1 MLRVENAV
9 EKGIRSRLRGRM
21 ATTDR
26 GKRVAGGDEWR
37 SRYEAT
43 PERQGELFST
53 ISGVENEP
61 LYSPENVELDYE
73 RDLGWPGAYP
83 FTRGVYPSMYRGR
96 LWTMR
101 QFAGFG
107 TAEETNKRFRYLL
120 DHGQTGLSTAFDMPT
135 LMGYDSDHP
144 RSLGEVGREGVAI
157 DSLADMETLFEGIP
171 LAEVSTS
178 MTINAPAAML
188 LAFYACVGEQ
198 QGASPAEL
206 RGTIQ
211 TDILK
216 EYIAQKE
223 WIFPPEP
230 SMRLVT
236 DMVEFCAREMPK
248 WHPISISGYHIR
260 EAGSNAIQELA
271 FTLADGFA
279 YVDAAIERGLDV
291 DDFAPRLSFFFNAH
305 VDFFEEIAKYRAAR
319 RIWARELRDRYG
331 AKNPRSWLMR
341 FHTQTAGVS
350 LTAQQPEVNI
360 VRTAIEALAA
370 VLGGTQ
376 SLHTNSFDEAL
387 ALPTEDA
394 VRIAL
399 RTQQVIA
406 HETGVVNT
414 IDPLGGS
421 YYLEELTNRLEAEA
435 YDYFDRIEK
444 LGGVIPAIEENFQQ
458 REIAEASFRYQAEVE
473 AKQRIVVGV
482 NRYELED
489 EGEIEILRIDP
500 ALEEKQ
506 IARVKALRDRRDS
519 AEVERT
525 LARLKQGAER
535 DENLMPLLVE
545 ASRAYVT
552 MGEMCD
558 ALRETWGT
566 WRETPV
572 F

>member
-1 MLRVENAV
+1 
-9 EKGIRSRLRGRM
+9 M
-21 ATTDR
+21 ATTEDR
-26 GKRVAGGDEWR
+26 R
-37 SRYEAT
+37 SASDLEAWKALYEAT
-43 PERQGELFST
+43 AEREGELFST
-53 ISGVENEP
+53 ISGIDNEA
-61 LYSPENVELDYE
+61 LYTAENVGVEDTSY
-73 RDLGWPGAYP
+73 PGVYP
-83 FTRGVYPSMYRGR
+83 FTRGVYPSMYRGK

-107 TAEETNKRFRYLL
+107 TAEETNERFRYLL

-135 LMGYDSDHP
+135 LMGYDSDHE
-144 RSLGEVGREGVAI
+144 RSVGEVGREGVAI
-157 DSLADMETLFEGIP
+157 DSLEDMETLFRGIP
-171 LAEVSTS
+171 LSDVSTS
-178 MTINAPAAML
+178 MTINSPAAVL
-188 LAFYACVGEQ
+188 LAFYAVVGEE
-198 QGASPAEL
+198 QGVPMSEL

-223 WIFPPEP
+223 YIFPPEP

-236 DMVEFCAREMPK
+236 DMVEFCSTSMPK

-260 EAGSNAIQELA
+260 EAGSTAAQELA
-271 FTLADGFA
+271 FTLADGFT
-279 YVDAAIERGLDV
+279 YVEWAIERGLDV
-291 DDFAPRLSFFFNAH
+291 DAFAPRLSFFFNAH
-305 VDFFEEIAKYRAAR
+305 LDFFEEIAKYRAAR
-319 RIWARELRDRYG
+319 RIWARELRDRFG
-331 AKNPRSWLMR
+331 AKSPRSWLMR

-360 VRTAIEALAA
+360 VRTALEALAA

-421 YYLEELTNRLEAEA
+421 YYVEHLTNELERQA
-435 YDYFDRIEK
+435 YEYFAQIDA
-444 LGGVIPAIEENFQQ
+444 LGGVVEAIKENFFQQ
-458 REIAEASFRYQAEVE
+458 EIADASFRYQAEVE
-473 AKQRIVVGV
+473 SKQRIIVGV
-482 NRYELED
+482 NRYQLED
-489 EGEIEILRIDP
+489 EQPLEILKIDA
-500 ALEEKQ
+500 ALEPQQ
-506 IARVKALRDRRDS
+506 IERVTALRGRRDS
-519 AEVERT
+519 AAVEST
-525 LARLKQGAER
+525 LAALKAASARE
-535 DENLMPLLVE
+535 EVNLMPAILD
-545 ASRAYVT
+545 AARAYVT

-558 ALRETWGT
+558 VWRDVWGV

>member
-1 MLRVENAV
+1 MNGHNQLMAKTENRRDLT
-9 EKGIRSRLRGRM
+9 GTG
-21 ATTDR
+21 
-26 GKRVAGGDEWR
+26 EWR
-37 SRYEAT
+37 CELYEAS

-53 ISGVENEP
+53 ISGLENDP
-61 LYSPENVELDYE
+61 LYTAEDVEVDHD
-73 RDLGWPGAYP
+73 RDLGYPGVFP

-107 TAEETNKRFRYLL
+107 TAEETNERFRYLL
-120 DHGQTGLSTAFDMPT
+120 EHGQTGLSTAFDMPT

-157 DSLADMETLFEGIP
+157 DSLADTETLFQGIP
-171 LAEVSTS
+171 LGEVSTS
-178 MTINAPAAML
+178 MTINSPAAMM
-188 LAFYACVGEQ
+188 LAFYICVAEQ
-198 QGASPAEL
+198 QGVARAEL

-236 DMVEFCAREMPK
+236 DMVQFCSEELPR

-260 EAGSNAIQELA
+260 EAGSNAVQELA
-271 FTLADGFA
+271 FTLANGFA

-305 VDFFEEIAKYRAAR
+305 LDFFEEVAKYRAAR

-360 VRTAIEALAA
+360 VRTALEALAA

-387 ALPTEDA
+387 ALPTENA
-394 VRIAL
+394 VRLAL

-421 YYLEELTNRLEAEA
+421 YYVEDLTNRLEAEA
-435 YDYFDRIEK
+435 YEYFDRIEK
-444 LGGVIPAIEENFQQ
+444 LGGVVPAIKENFFQ
-458 REIAEASFRYQAEVE
+458 REIADASFRYQAEVE
-473 AKQRIVVGV
+473 AKQRIIVGV

-489 EGEIEILRIDP
+489 EPIEILKIDP
-500 ALEEKQ
+500 ALEGQQ
-506 IARVKALRDRRDS
+506 IERVQALRGRRDS
-519 AEVERT
+519 AKVEAG
-525 LARLKQGAER
+525 LARLKKGAARE
-535 DENLMPLLVE
+535 DVNLMPALVD
-545 ASRAYVT
+545 AARDYVT
-552 MGEMCD
+552 LGEMCD
-558 ALRETWGT
+558 ALREVWGV